1 MKKGQATN
9 KIVYAV
15 ALIIVLFVIFEAYVF
30 VKFNQL
36 KVNGPV
42 YQEIVQGKDIV
53 ADILPPPKYIIESYL
68 TVFQLLNSKTAEQR
82 NALVSRLDQ
91 LEQEFNTRLAYWK
104 ENLPE
109 GNLKNLMTQDSHEPA
124 KQFYEVA
131 KNEFIPAISS
141 GNIRLAQTILDGKLT
156 TFYAEHRAVVDEMV
170 KLSTAQNTTNE
181 QTAKDLLQTAYVIL
195 VALGISILVISLIVE
210 GLVIRIG
217 KAILEPIRKAVGVL
231 GNMSVQINAA
241 STQLSSASQQ
251 LAEGSTEQAASIEET
266 SATME
271 ETTSMVRQNFENT
284 RHASLLSEKTNES
297 AIDGVTKML
306 DMNRSMEEIKKSS
319 DDIAKIIKVIDEIAF
334 QTNILALNAAVEAA
348 RAGEAGAGFAVV
360 AEEVRNL
367 AQRSANAA
375 KDTAAIIDKNIE
387 LSRRGVDIS
396 NLVSRSL
403 EEIKSNAEKVSR
415 LVTEINAS
423 SEEQTKGTEQISRA
437 ISQME
442 QVTQQNAAVAEQ
454 SSASSQ
460 ELLSQSEQLA
470 GVVRD
475 LTKFIKGSNEKAG
488 VQTAQTQ
495 TRQRAVSPAS
505 LPLNT
510 VMKKAKHLVSNTV
523 PKVKSTILPST
534 SSTKFT
540 VMHNSNNKEA
550 MDLIPLEL
558 DNDY

>member
-15 ALIIVLFVIFEAYVF
+15 ALIIALFVIFEAYVF

-42 YQEIVQGKDIV
+42 YQEIVQGKDII

-68 TVFQLLNSKTAEQR
+68 TVFQLANSKTAEQR

-91 LEQEFNTRLAYWK
+91 LEQEYNTRLVYWQ
-104 ENLPE
+104 ENLSE
-109 GNLKNLMTQDSHEPA
+109 GTLKNLMVQDSHMPA

-131 KNEFIPAISS
+131 KNEFIPAILS
-141 GNIRLAQTILDGKLT
+141 GNTRGAQTILDGKLT
-156 TFYAEHRAVVDEMV
+156 DLYAEHRAVVDEMV
-170 KLSTAQNTTNE
+170 KLSTAQNTMNE
-181 QTAKDLLQTAYVIL
+181 QTATDLLQTAYSIL
-195 VALGISILVISLIVE
+195 IALGISILVISLIVE

-231 GNMSVQINAA
+231 GNMSVQINSA
-241 STQLSSASQQ
+241 SMQLSSASQQ

-306 DMNRSMEEIKKSS
+306 DMNHSMEEIKKSS

-396 NLVSRSL
+396 NLVSKSL

-423 SEEQTKGTEQISRA
+423 SEEQTRGTEQISRA

-470 GVVRD
+470 GVVHD
-475 LTKFIKGSNEKAG
+475 LTKFIKAGNDKAG
-488 VQTAQTQ
+488 VQTAHPQ
-495 TRQRAVSPAS
+495 TRQKLVTSAP

-510 VMKKAKHLVSNTV
+510 VMKKAKHIVTNTV
-523 PKVKSTILPST
+523 PKVKSTMLPSA
-534 SSTKFT
+534 SKTKFT
-540 VMHNSNNKEA
+540 AMHKSNNKEA